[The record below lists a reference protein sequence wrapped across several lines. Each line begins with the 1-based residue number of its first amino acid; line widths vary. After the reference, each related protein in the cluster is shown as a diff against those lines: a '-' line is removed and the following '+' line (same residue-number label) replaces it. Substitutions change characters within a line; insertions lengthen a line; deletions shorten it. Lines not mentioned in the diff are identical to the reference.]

1 MITMKV
7 TSNISFSKLS
17 NSLDKIINKTLNNAA
32 QDSAD
37 LSKSNIDKGIDFKG
51 APLKRLSE
59 GTMRVRER
67 GGLVGNAIPT
77 SRRKQSG
84 LANIGGDK
92 PLKYTGNLYNSIIA
106 KKNTLTMEGYAS
118 EHNDGFT
125 FSIARGSGGVF
136 KKEVPPR
143 PFIETIVGE
152 DTKDKFVKD
161 INKNLKK

>member
-37 LSKSNIDKGIDFKG
+37 LSKSNIDNESGNNIPFLG
-51 APLKRLSE
+51 LSE
-59 GTMRVRER
+59 HTLRYRRHGKFRTGEVK
-67 GGLVGNAIPT
+67 I
-77 SRRKQSG
+77 SRRGKVKSVSFPK
-84 LANIGGDK
+84 LEERTPTTSKK
-92 PLKYTGNLYNSIIA
+92 PLKYTKKLYNSIKA
-106 KKNTLTMEGYAS
+106 DKNSLTLEGY
-118 EHNDGFT
+118 
-125 FSIARGSGGVF
+125 GGLHHEGY
-136 KKEVPPR
+136 KTNAYDVPAR